1 MATYDM
7 TTGST
12 VSTERADSIAAL
24 PSAHST
30 GHPMRLVEAILDIDN
45 LVKNNVTQTTGDVYQ
60 LLEIPAGTMVLFAG
74 AEVEKAFDGTSPL
87 ADIGFAGADTIVDG
101 GDVSST
107 GFLAAGTNGGPNDSD
122 AGTFTQLVST
132 ADTIDVTLAYSGSL
146 TEGRLRV
153 YACVV
158 DVNSAGSDE
167 ATEVDRDQLA

>member
-60 LLEIPAGTMVLFAG
+60 LLEIPAGTMVL
-74 AEVEKAFDGTSPL
+74 FDGTSPL